1 MGGERYLNVVQKPV
15 DVMGTD
21 PQQARVLT
29 ERRVNLPAAL
39 GLRPI
44 AHLNQQG
51 GCEIPGE
58 EPDPTP
64 GESLSAPFVLALMAV
79 VDRTIAQWFDDM
91 PQARPFEKAMRGKR
105 KNCQNERVFRTVK
118 RLRPENAQPEIH
130 TVPHYRARPLDGVWA
145 TAPYLHNGSVP
156 TLHDMLPAAA

>member
-1 MGGERYLNVVQKPV
+1 MSDEHWIDMNGERYLNVVQKSV

-39 GLRPI
+39 ELRPI
-44 AHLNQQG
+44 AHLNEKSRLKKDG
-51 GCEIPGE
+51 RPCELPGE

-79 VDRTIAQWFDDM
+79 VDRTIEQWFKED
-91 PQARPFEKAMRGKR
+91 
-105 KNCQNERVFRTVK
+105 
-118 RLRPENAQPEIH
+118 ENRNSSP
-130 TVPHYRARPLDGVWA
+130 V
-145 TAPYLHNGSVP
+145 
-156 TLHDMLPAAA
+156 